1 MITQQQAESI
11 AQGLLGR
18 QAADADQPWGLL
30 DFDHGWLI
38 REEPPAGEELIG
50 EAHRVIERET
60 GRVVLFPSSVPP
72 GRIMNDYSAIQ
83 DRGLVEN
90 V

>member
-1 MITQQQAESI
+1 MITRQQAENIAASI
-11 AQGLLGR
+11 LGSR
-18 QAADADQPWGLL
+18 VTGADQQWDLQE
-30 DFDHGWLI
+30 FDHGWLI
-38 REEPPAGEELIG
+38 REQPPAGEEIIG

-60 GRVVLFPSSVPP
+60 GRVLLFASSVPP
-72 GRIMNDYSAIQ
+72 GRIINEYPAIQ